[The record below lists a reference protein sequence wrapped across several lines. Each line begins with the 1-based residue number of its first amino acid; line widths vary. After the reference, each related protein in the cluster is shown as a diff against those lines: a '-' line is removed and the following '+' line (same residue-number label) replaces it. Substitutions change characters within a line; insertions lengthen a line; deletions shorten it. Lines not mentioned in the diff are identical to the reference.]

1 MRSVG
6 GAEMLFRKMYVLLL
20 TTFCLLEAFSFK
32 QVSINAQEIE
42 SLTEESSEITELNV
56 VDESNEKRDQLQ
68 ELSEEL
74 EKLENIEQYEI
85 NIKWTNIS
93 LDHSLGEIHLLGD
106 NTTGD
111 LGGQGK
117 YYFTNYFPQMAEF
130 NFLAYQR
137 FDLVYVQQF
146 DLLHSLAFYKQPFF
160 KNNFDEELAKYN
172 DIYVQIDDHN
182 LQFNN
187 LARIPSSSLLFL
199 PQLDKLEMLDEE
211 NLEIIGDKY
220 QIELERLE
228 VPAQFF
234 ENRSLFVM
242 NYKLDYE
249 INASP
254 SSRYGYNSWDAEM
267 NQQLTVGE
275 DERLMSFKVDISTDL
290 TSQLLGLDSGE
301 ESTILPPKFEKQ
313 MNLSSAGLMDKITKV
328 EISYDKDQQV
338 YEILVEGMV
347 ENVEFNLFTT
357 DTAELS
363 TNHVR
368 MEYQFKPTN
377 QEIPTIDEIDTMTAS
392 EASYHLEQ
400 LLEKN

>member
-1 MRSVG
+1 MR
-6 GAEMLFRKMYVLLL
+6 FRKMYVLLSI
-20 TTFCLLEAFSFK
+20 TFCLLGVLSIEHTM
-32 QVSINAQEIE
+32 INAQEVE
-42 SLTEESSEITELNV
+42 SLMEDSSEITDLNV
-56 VDESNEKRDQLQ
+56 MDESNEKRDQLQ
-68 ELSEEL
+68 ELNEEL
-74 EKLENIEQYEI
+74 EKLENIDQYEVD
-85 NIKWTNIS
+85 IKWTNIS
-93 LDHSLGEIHLLGD
+93 LDQPLGEIHLLG
-106 NTTGD
+106 NNKTGD

-137 FDLVYVQQF
+137 FDLVYIQQF

-160 KNNFDEELAKYN
+160 NYGFDEELAKYK
-172 DIYVQIDDHN
+172 DIYVQVDHHN
-182 LQFNN
+182 LQINN

-199 PQLDKLEMLDEE
+199 PQLDKLEMVDEE
-211 NLEIIGDKY
+211 SLEFDGNKY

-234 ENRSLFVM
+234 DNRSLFVM

-249 INASP
+249 INSSP
-254 SSRYGYNSWDAEM
+254 SSRYGYNSWDAVM
-267 NQQLTVGE
+267 NQQLTMSE
-275 DERLMSFKVDISTDL
+275 DERLMSFKVEISTDL
-290 TSQLLGLDSGE
+290 TSQLLGLDSE
-301 ESTILPPKFEKQ
+301 EEATILPPKFEKQ
-313 MNLSSAGLMDKITKV
+313 MNLSSTGLMDKITRV
-328 EISYDKDQQV
+328 ELSYDKDQQA

-377 QEIPTIDEIDTMTAS
+377 KEIPTLDEIETMTAS